1 MTLGAGDSFRA
12 RLALLRKAKNLT
24 QQELEKRIGKLETEG
39 GYISR
44 IETGG
49 IETPPFEVMD
59 QIAHELDVEA
69 VELFFSE
76 GLDEN
81 ADRSSGITQ
90 KRAMRVTS
98 KPANDKTRD
107 IDTGERAYS
116 LRQHEQ
122 CLERRK
128 ETTSHR
134 TGEARM
140 ALAADRA
147 SHWCPSGTSTPLPEG
162 GRDRGA

>member
-1 MTLGAGDSFRA
+1 MMHTLRNRKTGRKSALGRFAEA
-12 RLALLRKAKNLT
+12 RRRSYTAVYPHLAA
-24 QQELEKRIGKLETEG
+24 
-39 GYISR
+39 
-44 IETGG
+44 
-49 IETPPFEVMD
+49 
-59 QIAHELDVEA
+59 A
-69 VELFFSE
+69 
-76 GLDEN
+76 
-81 ADRSSGITQ
+81 SGITQ
-90 KRAMRVTS
+90 KRPMRVTS

-140 ALAADRA
+140 AFAADRA
-147 SHWCPSGTSTPLPEG
+147 SHWCPS
-162 GRDRGA
+162 